1 MAPDARKRAADVPCD
16 NPSISKWPRIL
27 DSEVM
32 PFATEHR
39 SISNLANRRNPST
52 GPLKS
57 AQSCTTAHPKQDI
70 EFRLPS
76 NAQTMNLH
84 ASQSLSLHGQ
94 QHSGTSS
101 KSGTMPAP
109 LPTVHKPVILHQ
121 QHPDSRLC
129 QDFHW
134 VPYPLGLMSFDSWHR
149 LHHGEDM
156 QPSLP
161 ARCPVCRQERIAT
174 THMRKLF
181 LVAERLTWD
190 DRLVWIHEK
199 DLNEELNVKVNYEL
213 GILNPFVEEPEQILG
228 GRNSR
233 NNKFYPYQNEH
244 EMKLAM
250 KLIFMTNDITATTWA
265 LWISTQLHLQ
275 KMLDEDHSTGS
286 PRTASGST
294 SIQVKHELTS
304 STTSGRQ
311 KTPVPI
317 DTIDLTVLPEPAS
330 RIANGKWYWVPTP
343 PSSLAKVAHGIT
355 SSKEPRACQGRFA
368 SMNGRFT
375 SPPQPKRI
383 ESYKS
388 LQDFYSLLD
397 RIERT
402 SYVGALFLEAYAE
415 KLRDDMC
422 KSCWLKH
429 NVKLDLF

>member
-1 MAPDARKRAADVPCD
+1 
-16 NPSISKWPRIL
+16 
-27 DSEVM
+27 
-32 PFATEHR
+32 
-39 SISNLANRRNPST
+39 
-52 GPLKS
+52 
-57 AQSCTTAHPKQDI
+57 
-70 EFRLPS
+70 
-76 NAQTMNLH
+76 
-84 ASQSLSLHGQ
+84 
-94 QHSGTSS
+94 
-101 KSGTMPAP
+101 
-109 LPTVHKPVILHQ
+109 
-121 QHPDSRLC
+121 
-129 QDFHW
+129 
-134 VPYPLGLMSFDSWHR
+134 
-149 LHHGEDM
+149 
-156 QPSLP
+156 
-161 ARCPVCRQERIAT
+161 
-174 THMRKLF
+174 MRKLF

-213 GILNPFVEEPEQILG
+213 GILNPFVEDPEQILG
-228 GRNSR
+228 GKNSR